1 MFIRTIRAERI
12 KLRRSPVWLAFF
24 ALPILPAV
32 MGTFNYQMNIEILQ
46 DKWYSLWTQHTLFS
60 CYFFIP
66 AVIGVYC
73 SYLWRLEHT
82 HYNWNAAMSAPV
94 RVGYIYLAKLI
105 MVSTMVILT
114 QVWTGFLFI
123 LSGKLIGLDNPIP
136 PELFS
141 WLFYGALGGIV
152 ISALQLF
159 ISLVIRSF
167 AIPVGMALVGGIAG
181 LAALAKGY
189 GIWFPYSLISL
200 GMHGNG
206 PADEMQYS
214 SGQLIISCLL
224 FTGFFILLAIIWLGK
239 RDVKTV

>member
-1 MFIRTIRAERI
+1 MFIRTIRAERM

-24 ALPILPAV
+24 VLPILPAV
-32 MGTFNYQMNIEILQ
+32 MGTFNYQMNIGILQ
-46 DKWYSLWTQHTLFS
+46 NKWYSLWTQHTLFS

-82 HYNWNAAMSAPV
+82 QYNWNAAMSAPV

-114 QVWTGFLFI
+114 QAWTGLLFI
-123 LSGKLIGLDNPIP
+123 LSGELIGLGDPIP

-141 WLFYGALGGIV
+141 WLFFGALGGIV

-200 GMHGNG
+200 GMQGNG
-206 PADEMQYS
+206 PSNEMQYN
-214 SGQLIISCLL
+214 SGQLITSCLL
-224 FTGFFILLAIIWLGK
+224 FTGFFILLSIVWLSK